1 MIRSAGATDT
11 RVLGADWMAVTEH
24 SRPAMSPMFRMALVS
39 GSAAA
44 VLLHL
49 RRGADRDG
57 RDGAGSTPLMIA
69 AARGRL
75 EVCELLIAEGAD
87 IRATDAAGRDALAL
101 AKAGRHQR
109 LEDLLGTLCP
119 TPVAAPLPPA
129 PAVPVKA
136 TFGPSPVLV
145 EDEDL
150 GNAGVWEPEAETV
163 RPANDTALADQAA
176 GVQLTLASHRAVDH
190 DADWSDVVVEL
201 PAPVIYRRDDPVLR
215 RQFERLATLL
225 GVGLIEGA
233 VAEGALESAFVPTAG
248 EAAEPARIRLEAA
261 GLAFADLGIR
271 LDEDRAWRAGGCTSR
286 ASASVS
292 EDVRSF
298 IESVEAAA
306 DVLGPYY
313 RELARQPRL
322 SSEEEQ
328 RLWRSMDEETVRLGA
343 AALAAPALLP
353 PLLAE
358 LERQSAAAAGAAE
371 RRQGFGQSDETEAA
385 TGGEVAVGEARVQLI
400 GLLTKQR
407 DEGSAGLHQDLR
419 SRSALLRLFG
429 RLHPSPESLSSL
441 CRAVLTVEECGVA
454 GAVLDRVTRIRA
466 QATVSHLKLVIWWAR
481 RYSRRGLELADLIQ
495 EGSIGLMRATERY
508 EWVRGHRFSTYAS
521 WWIRQAITRGL
532 ADGEHLIRRP
542 VHLGEL
548 LSRVSRTRTTL
559 AVRLQRKPTLDELAT
574 EVGAPADRLGRILAR
589 LSEVVPLD
597 EVAEEEGGTTINDV
611 AIPAIAFGAI
621 AQTELR
627 AVMTQAFA
635 CLSPREERILRLRF
649 GFNRGADHTL
659 EECGEMFG
667 VTRERIRQIEA
678 KALRK
683 LKTPAGAR
691 RLLRTF
697 VDV

>member
-1 MIRSAGATDT
+1 
-11 RVLGADWMAVTEH
+11 MAVTE
-24 SRPAMSPMFRMALVS
+24 RILPAMSPMFRMALVS
-39 GSAAA
+39 GSAGA

-87 IRATDAAGRDALAL
+87 TRAIDAAGRDALAL

-109 LEDLLGTLCP
+109 LADLLSTHCP
-119 TPVAAPLPPA
+119 TPVAEPLPPVPAA
-129 PAVPVKA
+129 PVTAA
-136 TFGPSPVLV
+136 SRPSPVLA

-150 GNAGVWEPEAETV
+150 GNPGLWEPEAETV
-163 RPANDTALADQAA
+163 RPANDTALADHAA

-190 DADWSDVVVEL
+190 DANWSDVVVEL
-201 PAPVIYRRDDPVLR
+201 PAPVAYRRDDPVLR

-225 GVGLIEGA
+225 GVGLLEGA
-233 VAEGALESAFVPTAG
+233 VAEGALESAFAPTAG
-248 EAAEPARIRLEAA
+248 EAAAPARIRLEAA
-261 GLAFADLGIR
+261 GSAFADLGIR
-271 LDEDRAWRAGGCTSR
+271 LDEDRAWRAGGRASR
-286 ASASVS
+286 ASASVI

-298 IESVEAAA
+298 IEGVEAAA

-322 SSEEEQ
+322 SPEEEQ

-343 AALAAPALLP
+343 AALAAPAMLP

-358 LERQSAAAAGAAE
+358 LERQSAAAAEAAE
-371 RRQGFGQSDETEAA
+371 RRQGSDESGEIEAA

-407 DEGSAGLHQDLR
+407 DGGSAGLPPDAL

-429 RLHPSPESLSSL
+429 RLHLSPESLSSL
-441 CRAVLTVEECGVA
+441 CRAVLTTKECGVA

-495 EGSIGLMRATERY
+495 EGSIGLIRATERY
-508 EWVRGHRFSTYAS
+508 EWVRGHKFSTYAS
-521 WWIRQAITRGL
+521 WWIRQAITRAL

-542 VHLGEL
+542 VHFGEL
-548 LSRVSRTRTTL
+548 LSRVSHARTTL
-559 AVRLQRKPTLDELAT
+559 AARLQREPTLEELAMET
-574 EVGAPADRLGRILAR
+574 GEPADRLGHILAR
-589 LSEVVPLD
+589 LSDVVPLD
-597 EVAEEEGGTTINDV
+597 RVADEEGGITNDDV
-611 AIPAIAFGAI
+611 AIPAIAFGAV

-627 AVMTQAFA
+627 TIMTHAFA

-649 GFNRGADHTL
+649 GFNREADHTL

-683 LKTPAGAR
+683 LKVPAGAR
-691 RLLRTF
+691 RLLKTF